1 MDSLLI
7 DILKSIFIDPVF
19 EYFYHDLTLGR
30 IVTRLIFG
38 IALLVGV
45 YLALL
50 KSPPLSYAGWVLV
63 VPASLFVVYDT
74 LTVNRHT
81 RS

>member
-1 MDSLLI
+1 MSLLY
-7 DILKSIFIDPVF
+7 DLLTSVFVDPLF
-19 EYFYHDLTLGR
+19 EYFVHDLTLGR
-30 IVTRLIFG
+30 IVTRLIASV
-38 IALLVGV
+38 ALLGGI

-50 KSPPLSYAGWVLV
+50 QPAPLSYVGWALA
-63 VPASLFVVYDT
+63 VPAGLFTAYDA